1 MFYLVFV
8 IHSQWVKLW
17 TLSRPGSVFDTG
29 SCLWLAFQM
38 SRECFR
44 AIGQWDLLARSD
56 CPLRHSP
63 LYILAGFRDSYLYP
77 TANVHLES
85 QHYRKK
91 GLDLFSGN
99 VRNPKSD
106 GKGRVGLRKRK
117 TFRLTSCHLI
127 RKKKEKQEWILSEVI
142 SEMFWR
148 IQVSNDH

>member
-1 MFYLVFV
+1 MCILSYIRNELNSELCHVPEVFLV
-8 IHSQWVKLW
+8 
-17 TLSRPGSVFDTG
+17 TG

-44 AIGQWDLLARSD
+44 AIGQWDLLARSE
-56 CPLRHSP
+56 CPIRHSP

-85 QHYRKK
+85 KHYRKK
-91 GLDLFSGN
+91 KELDLFSGN
-99 VRNPKSD
+99 VQNPKSD

-127 RKKKEKQEWILSEVI
+127 RKKGETGMDFK
-142 SEMFWR
+142 
-148 IQVSNDH
+148 